1 MADDKILNIYGQEY
15 WHTDAKIVGNKQ
27 LDTVKGGYMEAK
39 FEEWAVLELMGHRRL
54 AGRVTDA
61 VIGGGAFLRI
71 DIPGKNGRQT
81 TQYYSPQSV
90 YCITPT
96 TEEIARAV
104 AAQNEPAPVYR
115 WELPQGGADM
125 VTKEKSKS
133 QEVAIVEHRGTSLRI
148 TWQDVKTLICPLAT
162 DQETAIFLKTCQAL
176 QLSPFHN
183 EIYLIKYSERDKA
196 ATVVAIGAYLKA
208 AELNENYNGCEAG
221 IILRDSGGKLEFRE
235 GAFVLD
241 DELDKLVG
249 GWARVYRKDRDRPTY
264 MAVNK
269 TECVRYTREGKL
281 TQFWTREKWASM
293 LRKTALKRALVEAFP
308 SLFAGTLAST
318 EVADN
323 VPELEEGELP
333 PAFEK
338 PNGEKNWKHF
348 WAKVKSELGLTA
360 EEARELLQVD
370 SIKEE
375 LIDAGWTMER
385 IWNELIAALQRQI
398 ISQDEDLFGES
409 EVKADEAWDELV
421 HEAEVVEAEAKK
433 TKRDPETIRSIQDLY
448 RACHEDFKL
457 QPKEVLKELGY
468 GSQSDINETP
478 AILYQK
484 IAAVRA

>member
-1 MADDKILNIYGQEY
+1 
-15 WHTDAKIVGNKQ
+15 
-27 LDTVKGGYMEAK
+27 
-39 FEEWAVLELMGHRRL
+39 
-54 AGRVTDA
+54 
-61 VIGGGAFLRI
+61 
-71 DIPGKNGRQT
+71 
-81 TQYYSPQSV
+81 
-90 YCITPT
+90 
-96 TEEIARAV
+96 
-104 AAQNEPAPVYR
+104 
-115 WELPQGGADM
+115 M
-125 VTKEKSKS
+125 VTKQKSES
-133 QEVAIVEHRGTSLRI
+133 QEVAIVQHRGTSLRI

-183 EIYLIKYSERDKA
+183 EIYLIKYSEREKA

-208 AELNENYNGCEAG
+208 AEVNENYNGCEAG

-338 PNGEKNWKHF
+338 NGKPNWRQF
-348 WAKVKSELGLTA
+348 WARVKSELGLTA
-360 EEARELLQVD
+360 EEARLLLGVD

-375 LIDAGWTMER
+375 LINQGWTPGQ
-385 IWNELIAALQRQI
+385 IWNELVTQVQRQ
-398 ISQDEDLFGES
+398 QAQENKKE

-421 HEAEVVEAEAKK
+421 HEGEVVEAEAKK
-433 TKRDPETIRSIQDLY
+433 PKRDPETIKTIAELY

-457 QPKEVLKELGY
+457 QPKDVLKELGY
-468 GSQSDINETP
+468 SSQADVTDTP
-478 AILYQK
+478 AECYSR

>member
-1 MADDKILNIYGQEY
+1 M
-15 WHTDAKIVGNKQ
+15 
-27 LDTVKGGYMEAK
+27 
-39 FEEWAVLELMGHRRL
+39 
-54 AGRVTDA
+54 
-61 VIGGGAFLRI
+61 
-71 DIPGKNGRQT
+71 
-81 TQYYSPQSV
+81 
-90 YCITPT
+90 IT
-96 TEEIARAV
+96 E
-104 AAQNEPAPVYR
+104 
-115 WELPQGGADM
+115 
-125 VTKEKSKS
+125 EKSKP
-133 QEVAIVEHRGTSLRI
+133 QEVAIVQHRGTSLRI

-208 AELNENYNGCEAG
+208 AEVNENYNGCEAG
-221 IILRDSGGKLEFRE
+221 IILRNSGGKLEFRE

-241 DELDKLVG
+241 DELDRLVG

-333 PAFEK
+333 PALEK
-338 PNGEKNWKHF
+338 AGQPDWKKF

-385 IWNELIAALQRQI
+385 IWDELIAALQRQKAAAEHNREVLGGKEQVVDVQTGEI

-409 EVKADEAWDELV
+409 EVKADEAWNELAR
-421 HEAEVVEAEAKK
+421 EAEVVEAE
-433 TKRDPETIRSIQDLY
+433 TRQPKRDPETIRTIAELY

-468 GSQSDINETP
+468 SSQADITETP
-478 AILYQK
+478 AECYRK
-484 IAAVRA
+484 IAAVTIST